1 MPDFNDL
8 VQTLERL
15 RDVIDMRSPLL
26 MQRPTGI
33 EVTQAVQYYH
43 ASEHLTDPGDRKKDN
58 AALLV
63 AYKPALVRVYVAP
76 SALVR
81 TGDPIGG
88 TLLLERRQG
97 LFGPWRTIVTIT
109 PWLLST
115 VTPMDDGYDDERS
128 RFDRTLNFRI
138 PAEQFFGDMR
148 LTATLDDG
156 QQYSTTVSAR
166 LVQTLRVR
174 AILVSYQGP
183 STANPA
189 PGTIAPTISLAA
201 PTLADVQTTAALAF
215 RMMPVQ
221 QTGSFMTA
229 GTLAWT
235 QPLDD
240 VRSSPGACSTNWG
253 ALLTA
258 LGNIRTNDGNRADVV
273 YYGILPS
280 GIPLNVPG
288 CGNDGLGAGAAGD
301 TATFVHEIG
310 HGYGFPHAPAG
321 NAGTTDPDYPVYEPN
336 MSGSIGEYGTD
347 IQTGAVFN
355 PATSTDYMS
364 YGANRWMSLY
374 HHAKLIEHDRLAP
387 SWMSEPNPFDRTA
400 VEFDPKHLWWPNP
413 PWSRDEIE
421 KYATHR
427 MIVMSG
433 VIDEAGV
440 VTVDSV
446 ARVEANSAL
455 IGPPISWSAQLVG
468 ATGEIAARVVMAR
481 ELQYGEDCGC
491 APSHGDDDPDRLPLR
506 FRALMPDTELGS
518 ALRIVDGRGE
528 EVWVRKAP
536 ADPARFTRVT
546 AEVVEGRAVRPRWDI
561 AGEPAT
567 DVWAQVSTDGGQTW
581 RGLAVGLGGGFGEG
595 LADLDLTGLPAG
607 EAHVRLLAHDGFSTA
622 VSDTASIDVPELAP
636 YPAILFPPDGSD
648 VPAGVEMEVHGSA
661 VNQTGDPI
669 DDELLSWEVDGEAFG
684 RGRIGTLRLEPGEHV
699 LTLRCE
705 TRLVADASVR
715 ITALPLPRRTR

>member
-1 MPDFNDL
+1 MPDLSDV

-15 RDVIDMRSPLL
+15 RDVIDVRSPLFT
-26 MQRPTGI
+26 QRPTGI
-33 EVTQAVQYYH
+33 EVTQAVQYYR

-63 AYKPALVRVYVAP
+63 AYKPAVVRVYVAP

-81 TGDPIGG
+81 TGDPTGG
-88 TLLLERRQG
+88 SLLLERRQG
-97 LFGPWRTIVTIT
+97 LFGPWRAIVTIA
-109 PWLLST
+109 PWLLPT
-115 VTPMDDGYDDERS
+115 VTPIDDGYDDERS

-138 PAEQFFGDMR
+138 PAEQFFGSMR
-148 LTATLDDG
+148 LTVTLDDG
-156 QQYSTTVSAR
+156 QTLSTTVSAR

-183 STANPA
+183 STANPPA
-189 PGTIAPTISLAA
+189 GTMAPTVTLAA

-347 IQTGAVFN
+347 IQTGTVFT

-387 SWMSEPNPFDRTA
+387 TWMPEPNPFDRTP

-413 PWSRDEIE
+413 PWSREQIE

-440 VTVDSV
+440 VTVESV

-455 IGPPISWSAQLVG
+455 VGPPISWTAQLVG
-468 ATGEIAARVVMAR
+468 ATGEIASRVALSR
-481 ELQYGEDCGC
+481 ELQFGGEDCGC
-491 APSHGDDDPDRLPLR
+491 APSPGDGDPDRLPLR

-528 EVWVRKAP
+528 EAWVKKAP
-536 ADPARFTRVT
+536 ADPARFTRIT
-546 AEVVEGRAVRPRWDI
+546 AEVVEARAVRPRWDVV
-561 AGEPAT
+561 GEPAS
-567 DVWAQVSTDGGQTW
+567 DVWAQVSTDGGRIW
-581 RGLAVGLGGGFGEG
+581 RGLAVGLTGG

-622 VSDTASIDVPELAP
+622 VSDAAAIQVPDLAP
-636 YPAILFPPDGSD
+636 SPAILFPADGGS
-648 VPAGVEMEVHGSA
+648 VPAGVDVEVHGNA
-661 VNQTGDPI
+661 VDQAGNPV
-669 DDELLSWEVDGEAFG
+669 DDELLSWEIDGEPFG
-684 RGRIGTLRLEPGEHV
+684 RGRVGSLQVGPGEHV

-705 TRLVADASVR
+705 TGPAADTSVR

>member
-1 MPDFNDL
+1 MPDLSDL

-15 RDVIDMRSPLL
+15 RDAIDVRSPLFT
-26 MQRPTGI
+26 QRPVGI

-43 ASEHLTDPGDRKKDN
+43 AAEHLTDPADRKADN

-63 AYKPALVRVYVAP
+63 AYKPAVVRVYVAP

-88 TLLLERRQG
+88 TLLLERRSG
-97 LFGPWRTIVTIT
+97 LFGPWHEVIT
-109 PWLLST
+109 LSPWLLPT
-115 VTPMDDGYDDERS
+115 VTPVDDGYDDERS

-138 PAEQFFGDMR
+138 PAEQFFGSMR
-148 LTATLDDG
+148 LTVTLDDG
-156 QQYSTTVSAR
+156 QLLSTTVSAR

-183 STANPA
+183 STSNPPA
-189 PGTIAPTISLAA
+189 GTTAATITVAA

-347 IQTGAVFN
+347 IQTGAVFT

-374 HHAKLIEHDRLAP
+374 HHKGLLEHDRLAP
-387 SWMSEPNPFDRTA
+387 TWIPEPNPFDRTA
-400 VEFDPKHLWWPNP
+400 VEFDPKNLWWPDP
-413 PWSRDEIE
+413 PWRKGQIE
-421 KYATHR
+421 KYATER

-455 IGPPISWSAQLVG
+455 VGPPISWTAQLVG
-468 ATGEIAARVVMAR
+468 ASGEIASRVTLAR
-481 ELQYGEDCGC
+481 EVPFGGEDCGC
-491 APSHGDDDPDRLPLR
+491 APSPADDPDRLPLR
-506 FRALMPDTELGS
+506 FRALVPDTELGS

-528 EVWVRKAP
+528 EVWVKKAP

-546 AEVVEGRAVRPRWDI
+546 AETVEGRAVRPRWDT
-561 AGEPAT
+561 AGEPAS
-567 DVWAQVSTDGGQTW
+567 DVWAQVSTDGGRTW
-581 RGLAVGLGGGFGEG
+581 RGLAVGLAGRV
-595 LADLDLTGLPAG
+595 ADLDLTGLPAG

-622 VSDTASIDVPELAP
+622 VSDAAPILVPELEP
-636 YPAILFPPDGSD
+636 FPAILFPSDGSV
-648 VPAGVEMEVHGSA
+648 VPADVEVEVHGSA
-661 VNQTGDPI
+661 VDQGGDPV
-669 DDELLSWEVDGEAFG
+669 DDELLRWEVDGRVFG
-684 RGRIGTLRLEPGEHV
+684 RGRIATLRVEPGEHTV
-699 LTLRCE
+699 TLRST
-705 TRLVADASVR
+705 TRLAAEASVR
-715 ITALPLPRRTR
+715 ITAEPLTR